1 LLTGPNFFYAYLA
14 NSAQVEQI
22 AFKQSGTTRM
32 TTTKAYDYLNRLTSI
47 SHADATPATLAS
59 YAYGYNAA
67 NQRTNVVHADGSYW
81 NYGYDALGQVITAK
95 KRKLGDLLFPGL
107 QYEFEYDDIGNRTQ
121 TRTGGDASGANL
133 RTNNYTANALNQ
145 YTSRDIRPYVE
156 VHGQA
161 ATNATVTV
169 NNLATERAG
178 TFFRKELNPDNSA
191 AVVNQGITNVAV
203 LKNAGPDSKDIVST
217 ETGNRLL
224 PQNPENFTY
233 DADGNLLS
241 DGLWNYVWNGE
252 NRLIEL
258 TASTNV
264 PATSRKKLE
273 FSYDHQGRR
282 RSKTVYTWNSGTSS
296 YESASTNLFVYD
308 GWNLIAEL
316 NPNATLI
323 RSYVWGLDLSGSEQG
338 AGGVG
343 GLLMVTDSATH
354 FAGHDGN
361 GNVMLLVS
369 ADTATITA
377 QYEYSPFGKVIRA
390 SGTMADANPIRFS
403 GKYEDSETGYN
414 YYGLRF
420 YNPDTGRWLN
430 RDPIE
435 ELGGSNV
442 YCFVLNF
449 SSGYFDLLGL
459 KKCGGEGTFSHT
471 FFKDIHDLEGH
482 DVTQY
487 FDWKWEAD
495 CGCEGPNNDEAFFRN
510 LSYSGNRRHHLDTI
524 AWPIP
529 FLLGITESHILKVE
543 TDVKAKG
550 CPKGQSGGI
559 LIVDVKIKWRYE
571 VVFTFLFIDLPIYD
585 IARYETTDTAIV
597 NCCQRMSD
605 PDSCL

>member
-1 LLTGPNFFYAYLA
+1 LIHIAGNPVPTLGEPSKFVQPSLVANCAVLA
-14 NSAQVEQI
+14 KSAPVAQI
-22 AFKQSGTTRM
+22 SFKQSGTTRM

-81 NYGYDALGQVITAK
+81 NYGYDALGQVISAK

-217 ETGNRLL
+217 ETGSRLL

-323 RSYVWGLDLSGSEQG
+323 RSYVWGLDLSGSGQG

-343 GLLMVTDSATH
+343 GLLMVSDSSNTH

-361 GNVMLLVS
+361 GNVMLLAS

-403 GKYEDSETGYN
+403 GKYEDSEIRLQL
-414 YYGLRF
+414 LR
-420 YNPDTGRWLN
+420 P
-430 RDPIE
+430 
-435 ELGGSNV
+435 
-442 YCFVLNF
+442 
-449 SSGYFDLLGL
+449 
-459 KKCGGEGTFSHT
+459 
-471 FFKDIHDLEGH
+471 
-482 DVTQY
+482 
-487 FDWKWEAD
+487 
-495 CGCEGPNNDEAFFRN
+495 
-510 LSYSGNRRHHLDTI
+510 
-524 AWPIP
+524 P
-529 FLLGITESHILKVE
+529 FLQPRFCPM
-543 TDVKAKG
+543 AK
-550 CPKGQSGGI
+550 
-559 LIVDVKIKWRYE
+559 
-571 VVFTFLFIDLPIYD
+571 
-585 IARYETTDTAIV
+585 
-597 NCCQRMSD
+597 
-605 PDSCL
+605 

>member
-1 LLTGPNFFYAYLA
+1 LLWNRFFDHGQITSHVINNVLSFVVGKCVGIGAVDGGRVQCQPEKEQKENGNRTAALPRFTGGAGFLIHIAGNPVPTLGEPSKFVQPSLVANCAVLA
-14 NSAQVEQI
+14 KSAPVAQI
-22 AFKQSGTTRM
+22 SFKQSGTTRM

-81 NYGYDALGQVITAK
+81 NYGYDALGQVISAK

-217 ETGNRLL
+217 ETGSRLL

-296 YESASTNLFVYD
+296 YDSASTNLFVYD

-316 NPNATLI
+316 NPSATLI

-343 GLLMVTDSATH
+343 GLLMVADTATH

-361 GNVMLLVS
+361 GNVMLLAS

-403 GKYEDSETGYN
+403 GKYEDSEIRLQL
-414 YYGLRF
+414 LR
-420 YNPDTGRWLN
+420 P
-430 RDPIE
+430 
-435 ELGGSNV
+435 
-442 YCFVLNF
+442 
-449 SSGYFDLLGL
+449 
-459 KKCGGEGTFSHT
+459 
-471 FFKDIHDLEGH
+471 
-482 DVTQY
+482 
-487 FDWKWEAD
+487 
-495 CGCEGPNNDEAFFRN
+495 
-510 LSYSGNRRHHLDTI
+510 
-524 AWPIP
+524 P
-529 FLLGITESHILKVE
+529 FLQPRFCPM
-543 TDVKAKG
+543 AK
-550 CPKGQSGGI
+550 
-559 LIVDVKIKWRYE
+559 
-571 VVFTFLFIDLPIYD
+571 
-585 IARYETTDTAIV
+585 
-597 NCCQRMSD
+597 
-605 PDSCL
+605 